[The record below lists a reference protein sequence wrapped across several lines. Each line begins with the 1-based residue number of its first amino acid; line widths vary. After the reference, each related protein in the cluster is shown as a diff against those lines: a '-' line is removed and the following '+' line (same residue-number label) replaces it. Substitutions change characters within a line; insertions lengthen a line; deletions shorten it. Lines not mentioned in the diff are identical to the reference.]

1 MVRNDITCGDIKKD
15 DKSNPYTE
23 SENYK
28 RQAILMTVCYLE
40 SLRDTCLE
48 RYCLQILHIF
58 FMIMMKA
65 HAYQRLWMNTQIR
78 YCRVY

>member
-1 MVRNDITCGDIKKD
+1 MVRNDITCGYIKKD

-48 RYCLQILHIF
+48 R
-58 FMIMMKA
+58 
-65 HAYQRLWMNTQIR
+65 
-78 YCRVY
+78 